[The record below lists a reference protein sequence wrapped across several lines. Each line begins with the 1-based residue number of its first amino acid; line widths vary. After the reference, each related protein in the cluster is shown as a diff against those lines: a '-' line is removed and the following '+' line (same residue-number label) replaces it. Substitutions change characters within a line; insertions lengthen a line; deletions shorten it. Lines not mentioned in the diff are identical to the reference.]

1 MDKPTR
7 ICLNCRHFRNSPRY
21 LESVYKG
28 LTSLSSAYASVRKD
42 DGICVE
48 RDLYLSASACCE
60 RYAARE
66 PPQRTSAEPRGTRP
80 VFPPSPTQV

>member
-1 MDKPTR
+1 MEKPTR
-7 ICLNCRHFRNSPRY
+7 ICLHCRHFRNAPRY

-48 RDLYLSASACCE
+48 RDLYLSASAYCE
-60 RYAARE
+60 RYAARD
-66 PPQRTSAEPRGTRP
+66 PAQ
-80 VFPPSPTQV
+80 

>member
-1 MDKPTR
+1 MRNSTHT
-7 ICLNCRHFRNSPRY
+7 CLSCRHFRNTPRY

-42 DGICVE
+42 DGICLE

-60 RYAARE
+60 RYAARK
-66 PPQRTSAEPRGTRP
+66 PRE
-80 VFPPSPTQV
+80 